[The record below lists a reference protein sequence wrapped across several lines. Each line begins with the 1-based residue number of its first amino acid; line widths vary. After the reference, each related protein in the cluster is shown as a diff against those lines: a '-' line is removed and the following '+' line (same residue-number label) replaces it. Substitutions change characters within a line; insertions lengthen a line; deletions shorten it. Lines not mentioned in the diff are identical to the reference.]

1 MKIIHC
7 ADLHLGSRLSSIKN
21 EDKRN
26 KRKRELL
33 GTYDKLI
40 QYAKDND
47 IKTIILSGDVFD
59 SDSPSK
65 KDKKYFYDSIK
76 NNSDITFLYLKGN
89 HDVKESFTETY
100 DNLLL
105 FSDDKWNKYAID
117 DVVISGIELSNNN
130 SATIYSSL
138 NLDKNDLNIVMMHGD
153 INTKSDDYIDI
164 KKLANK
170 NIDYLALGHIHSYS
184 ETKIDDRGIAVYPG
198 CLDGRG
204 FDELGEK
211 GFVEIT
217 IEDKKISYKFVK
229 LSSRM
234 IVEVPVDIT
243 GAANLYEAKTQ
254 VEKALSCI
262 DKESIVKISLN
273 GKVSFDYEDIDSS
286 MEEFFKDKFFYI
298 RVECNLSM
306 LINVND
312 YSNDLSLRGEF
323 VRQIAKSAYTDEE
336 KEELLSLGIKL
347 LNGEAIE

>member
-33 GTYDKLI
+33 STYDKLI

-89 HDVKESFTETY
+89 HDIKESFTETY

-105 FSDDKWNKYAID
+105 FSDDKWTKYAIE

-184 ETKIDDRGIAVYPG
+184 DTKIDDRGIAVYPG

-204 FDELGEK
+204 FDELGKK

-217 IEDKKISYKFVK
+217 IENKKISYEFVK
-229 LSSRM
+229 LSSRV

-243 GAANLYEAKTQ
+243 GATDLYDAKSK
-254 VEKALSCI
+254 VEKELSNI

-273 GKVSFDYEDIDSS
+273 GKVSFDYGDIDKSI
-286 MEEFFKDKFFYI
+286 EEFFKDKFFYI
-298 RVECNLSM
+298 RVESNLSM
-306 LINVND
+306 LIDVND
-312 YSNDLSLRGEF
+312 YTNDLSLRGEF
-323 VRQIAKSAYTDEE
+323 VRLIDKSNYSDEE

-347 LNGEAIE
+347 LNGEVIE